1 METLMVASPSISK
14 LDKALEAFRGKTG
27 RYEPFYCGAH
37 PHYTADEERIQPP
50 TPPKERKGD
59 LFSRS
64 RIPVHT
70 SVRRILSVSED
81 SRYTA
86 SVQD

>member
-1 METLMVASPSISK
+1 MQSTKVVDVECVPIPGFSPRVVLKFVLNVLLCSQ
-14 LDKALEAFRGKTG
+14 
-27 RYEPFYCGAH
+27 
-37 PHYTADEERIQPP
+37 HYTADEERIQPP
-50 TPPKERKGD
+50 TPSKERKGD